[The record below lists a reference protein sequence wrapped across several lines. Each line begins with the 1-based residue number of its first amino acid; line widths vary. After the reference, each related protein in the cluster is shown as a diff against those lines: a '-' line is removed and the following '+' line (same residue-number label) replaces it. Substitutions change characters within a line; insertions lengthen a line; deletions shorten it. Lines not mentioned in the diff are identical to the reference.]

1 MAKNT
6 CIWLGEY
13 FETFIKDK
21 VGSGRYSNAS
31 EVIRA
36 GLRMLEEEERNIELL
51 REALAAGEQ
60 SGFATPFD
68 SEQFLKEMKAKYI
81 DARS

>member
-6 CIWLGEY
+6 SIWLGEH

-51 REALAAGEQ
+51 REALDAGEQ